1 VKPVNLNQLLLQPK
15 GPCLSFFLPPLNK
28 EDENSQWDAFFQ
40 DMAEQLVLQERR
52 ELVKLLVKAR
62 NSVRKVMK
70 SRPERAHAFFFSE
83 ALQGYSMLEGSVE
96 AFCVFGMRF
105 HVRPLLEEIFVNP
118 EFILVNISLHDIR
131 VFKCDFQHVE
141 IIKSY
146 DFDDFSLKDFPGSSR
161 VYSPQYMG
169 MIPYKTILAIRAIA
183 KSVLDMTLYNSL
195 PVVVTG
201 IEEMKKHFLKHLD
214 VNAGVISNFEE
225 DFYEKTCVEISE
237 RCKIMRPAVTD
248 FYSARMKERLKRM
261 LKSQKIVTDIEQIV
275 KSVAEGKVVHL
286 VLPTERK
293 LWGKI
298 DLEKGT
304 VEVSKKAHNKNAS
317 VDILNE
323 LAEEVM
329 RQGGK
334 IQFLG
339 PHYFPNDSQILAV
352 LKGA

>member
-1 VKPVNLNQLLLQPK
+1 MKPVNLNQLLLHPK
-15 GPCLSFFLPPLNK
+15 GPCVSFYLPPLNK

-40 DMAEQLVLQERR
+40 DMAEQLILQERR
-52 ELVKLLVKAR
+52 ELVKLLVKAKA
-62 NSVRKVMK
+62 SVRKVMK
-70 SRPERAHAFFFSE
+70 SRPERAFGFYFSE
-83 ALQGYSMLEGSVE
+83 TLQGYSMLEGNVE
-96 AFCVFGMRF
+96 AFCVFGVRF

-118 EFILVNISLHDIR
+118 EFILVNISLYDIR
-131 VFKCDFQHVE
+131 VYKCDFQHVE

-146 DFDDFSLKDFPGSSR
+146 EFDDFSLKDFPGATR
-161 VYSPQYMG
+161 VYAPQYMG
-169 MIPYKTILAIRAIA
+169 MIPYKTILAIRSIA
-183 KSVLDMTLYNSL
+183 KSIVEMTLYNSL

-201 IEEMKKHFLKHLD
+201 LEDMKKHFLKHLD

-225 DFYEKTCVEISE
+225 NFVDQTSVEISE

-261 LKSQKIVTDIEQIV
+261 LKSQIIVTDIEQIV
-275 KSVAEGKVVHL
+275 KSVSEGKVVHL

-304 VEVSKKAHNKNAS
+304 VEVHKKVHNKNTS

-339 PHYFPNDSQILAV
+339 PHYFPDNSQILAV

>member
-1 VKPVNLNQLLLQPK
+1 
-15 GPCLSFFLPPLNK
+15 
-28 EDENSQWDAFFQ
+28 
-40 DMAEQLVLQERR
+40 
-52 ELVKLLVKAR
+52 
-62 NSVRKVMK
+62 
-70 SRPERAHAFFFSE
+70 
-83 ALQGYSMLEGSVE
+83 
-96 AFCVFGMRF
+96 
-105 HVRPLLEEIFVNP
+105 
-118 EFILVNISLHDIR
+118 
-131 VFKCDFQHVE
+131 
-141 IIKSY
+141 
-146 DFDDFSLKDFPGSSR
+146 
-161 VYSPQYMG
+161 MG

-183 KSVLDMTLYNSL
+183 QSVLDMTLYNSL